1 MTSRVTKVLF
11 LLSLMVLTLTSVM
24 LVQAEDPGENAC
36 YAGGLLAG
44 KCDWPTEAEDEWAWN
59 CGWYIAQ
66 AIGGRIPLSGIPS
79 DCPGAISY
87 FGTCYDSSIAGKPD
101 IRDIAAPGTAGG
113 LVVYAS
119 TNGSCS
125 GGQINTYS
133 IVTGTS
139 PSSALGACV
148 ALRGTI
154 ESGVVNL
161 NTLEGYASA
170 PSTWYL
176 CFPGRA

>member
-1 MTSRVTKVLF
+1 MTTRWMKLVL
-11 LLSLMVLTLTSVM
+11 LMGVLVMAVASVAY
-24 LVQAEDPGENAC
+24 AEDPSENAC

-66 AIGGRIPLSGIPS
+66 AIGGKIPLSGIPS

-87 FGTCYDSSIAGKPD
+87 FGTCYDSSVAGKPD

-113 LVVYAS
+113 LVAYAS

-125 GGQINTYS
+125 GGQIATYS
-133 IVTGTS
+133 IVIGTS
-139 PSSALGACV
+139 PDSALSACV
-148 ALRGTI
+148 AQRGTI

-161 NTLEGYASA
+161 QSLEGYGTA
-170 PSTWYL
+170 PSTWFL
-176 CFPGRA
+176 CFAGKV